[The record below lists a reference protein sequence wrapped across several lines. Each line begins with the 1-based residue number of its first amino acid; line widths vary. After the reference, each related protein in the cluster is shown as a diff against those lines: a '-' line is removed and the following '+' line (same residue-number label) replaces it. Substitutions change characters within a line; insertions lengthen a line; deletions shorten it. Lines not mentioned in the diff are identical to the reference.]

1 MRKVMLIMLALAFPC
16 VSLLADDV
24 PPAWK
29 QVPVKPKEEKGDN
42 RPVVNTPLHKSPQ
55 KTNTLDAYYDASQGY
70 LHVAQAEADCVMTY
84 IIRDAE
90 GREMMRGVATGNATH
105 YYNVELMGLPIGVY
119 QLLVEIDGRE
129 YEAWLTVE

>member
-1 MRKVMLIMLALAFPC
+1 MRKVILMMLALAFPC

-29 QVPVKPKEEKGDN
+29 QVPVKPKGGIKPSGDN
-42 RPVVNTPLHKSPQ
+42 VPLHKSPQ
-55 KTNTLDAYYDASQGY
+55 KTSTPDAYYDASQGS
-70 LHVAQAEADCVMTY
+70 LHVVQAETDCVMTY

-90 GREMMRGVATGNATH
+90 GCEVMRGVATGNATH

-129 YEAWLTVE
+129 YEAWFTVE

>member
-1 MRKVMLIMLALAFPC
+1 MFIMLALAFPC

-24 PPAWK
+24 PPTWK
-29 QVPVKPKEEKGDN
+29 QVPVKPKEEKGDK

-55 KTNTLDAYYDASQGY
+55 KTSAPDAYYDASQGY
-70 LHVAQAEADCVMTY
+70 LYVAQAEATCVMTY
-84 IIRDAE
+84 IIRDTE
-90 GREMMRGVATGNATH
+90 GGEVMSGVATGNATH
-105 YYNVELMGLPIGVY
+105 YYNVELSGFPMGDY